1 MIELFLVFLRLGLT
15 SFGGPVAHLGF
26 IREECVA
33 RRKWLTDP
41 AYADLVALC
50 QFLPGPASSQT
61 VFGIGF
67 MRSGWL
73 GGLAAWLGFAL
84 PSMVLMIGLGMGL
97 GWLPAVP
104 GGVLTGL
111 KLAAVGVVAHAVQ
124 KMAESICPDLRGKML
139 ALAAAG
145 IALGWGGF
153 AGQLAALAAGGW
165 VGWLWFHSRETPGE
179 VASLAAPVEARV
191 WMPLSGFLF
200 LILFLPVLAYLVPD
214 LRVAAFDR
222 LFRAGSLVLGGG
234 HVVLPWLNSLV
245 VGQGWVEQDIFLAG
259 YGAAQA
265 LPGPLFTFA
274 GFLGAS
280 MPAPMGGLAGGLLAV
295 TAIFLP
301 SWLLVAGTLPVWAR
315 IRTLGRMGSVM
326 AGLNAAVVGLLL
338 AALIHPIASS
348 TVTTVGHIVFAGS
361 VWLVLSFFRTP
372 PWLVVIASATAGWL
386 ALP

>member
-1 MIELFLVFLRLGLT
+1 MFLVFLRLGLT
-15 SFGGPVAHLGF
+15 SFGGPVAHLGYL
-26 IREECVA
+26 REECVA
-33 RRKWLTDP
+33 RRRWLTDQ

-50 QFLPGPASSQT
+50 QFLPGPASSQA
-61 VFGIGF
+61 VFGVGF
-67 MRSGWL
+67 LRSGWR

-84 PSMVLMIGLGMGL
+84 PSMILMIGLGMGL
-97 GWLPAVP
+97 SWLPTIP

-124 KMAESICPDLRGKML
+124 KMAEAICPDLRGKIV

-153 AGQLAALAAGGW
+153 VGQLAALAAGGW
-165 VGWLWFHSRETPGE
+165 VGWLWFHPGQPREEWVTS
-179 VASLAAPVEARV
+179 ASPVGARV
-191 WMPLSGFLF
+191 WIPLTGFL
-200 LILFLPVLAYLVPD
+200 LLLLLLPVLAFRLPD
-214 LRVAAFDR
+214 LRVEAFDR
-222 LFRAGSLVLGGG
+222 LYRAGSLVLGGG

-245 VGQGWVEQDIFLAG
+245 VGQGWVEQDLFLAG

-280 MPAPMGGLAGGLLAV
+280 MPAPMGGLTGGLLAV

-301 SWLLVAGTLPVWAR
+301 SWLLVAGTLPIWAR
-315 IRTLGRMGSVM
+315 IRTLGRMGAVM
-326 AGLNAAVVGLLL
+326 KGLNTAVVGLLL
-338 AALIHPIASS
+338 AALVHPIASS
-348 TVTTVGHIVFAGS
+348 TVTTLGHLVFAGL

-372 PWLVVIASATAGWL
+372 PWLVVVASAAAGWL
-386 ALP
+386 ALS